1 MTLKFSEKIL
11 KWYKVHGR
19 KDLPWKV
26 NDPYKIWI
34 SEVMLQQTQVSTVIP
49 YYKKFLAKYPTL
61 ESLSKANYDDLML
74 LWSGLG
80 YYRRIKNIF
89 LASKLISEK
98 FHNKFPQNYD
108 DIIALPGIGRTTASA
123 ISTFSG
129 FSNKAILDGNVKRIL
144 RRFFDI
150 SSDVNAANEKKLW
163 IQSESVTPAKKTSE
177 FIQGMMDIGSSI
189 CTRNNPKCNIC
200 PLRELNCLYNPK
212 IKNLPITKNK
222 NINITMYLLIIIN
235 SKNMIY
241 LKKIISG
248 KLWLDLYASP
258 MFGSE
263 KDLNNWKNQNIDKF
277 KSNHNFQI
285 IHKVT
290 NKNIIFKSSVYHL
303 KNDKSVSLSSKNWYN
318 LANINVGI
326 PKFMEKVIGKYRS
339 EYENN
344 HVQETQ

>member
-89 LASKLISEK
+89 LASKIISER
-98 FHNKFPQNYD
+98 FHNQFPKNYD

-129 FSNKAILDGNVKRIL
+129 FSNRAILDGNVKRIL
-144 RRFFDI
+144 RRFFDL
-150 SSDVNAANEKKLW
+150 SSDVNTINEKKLW
-163 IQSESVTPAKKTSE
+163 IK
-177 FIQGMMDIGSSI
+177 
-189 CTRNNPKCNIC
+189 
-200 PLRELNCLYNPK
+200 
-212 IKNLPITKNK
+212 
-222 NINITMYLLIIIN
+222 
-235 SKNMIY
+235 SK
-241 LKKIISG
+241 
-248 KLWLDLYASP
+248 
-258 MFGSE
+258 
-263 KDLNNWKNQNIDKF
+263 
-277 KSNHNFQI
+277 
-285 IHKVT
+285 
-290 NKNIIFKSSVYHL
+290 
-303 KNDKSVSLSSKNWYN
+303 
-318 LANINVGI
+318 
-326 PKFMEKVIGKYRS
+326 R
-339 EYENN
+339 
-344 HVQETQ
+344 

>member
-1 MTLKFSEKIL
+1 MTSKFSENIL
-11 KWYKVHGR
+11 KWYEVHGR

-34 SEVMLQQTQVSTVIP
+34 SEIMLQQTQVSTVIP

-98 FHNKFPQNYD
+98 FHNQFPQNYD

-150 SSDVNAANEKKLW
+150 SSDINAANEKKLW

-258 MFGSE
+258 VFESE
-263 KDLNNWKNQNIDKF
+263 KDLINWKNQNINKF
-277 KSNHNFQI
+277 KPNHNFQI

-318 LANINVGI
+318 LANINVGT

-344 HVQETQ
+344 HV

>member
-1 MTLKFSEKIL
+1 MHNELLNWFYLNKRNL
-11 KWYKVHGR
+11 PWRHGR
-19 KDLPWKV
+19 S
-26 NDPYKIWI
+26 PYRVWV
-34 SEVMLQQTQVSTVIP
+34 SEIMLQQTQVSTVIP
-49 YYKKFLAKYPTL
+49 YYKKFVKKYPSL
-61 ESLSKANYDDLML
+61 DSLSKANYDDLML

-89 LASKLISEK
+89 LTSKIISEK
-98 FHNKFPQNYD
+98 FHNQFPQNYD

-150 SSDVNAANEKKLW
+150 SSNINSINEKKLW
-163 IQSESVTPAKKTSE
+163 KKSELVTPEKKTSE

-200 PLRELNCLYNPK
+200 PVKKLNCLYNPK
-212 IKNLPITKNK
+212 ITNPPNTSNANK
-222 NINITMYLLIIIN
+222 NITMYLVIIIN
-235 SKNMIY
+235 SENMIY

-248 KLWLDLYASP
+248 KLWLDLYAGPVFESKND
-258 MFGSE
+258 MI
-263 KDLNNWKNQNIDKF
+263 NWKNQNINKF
-277 KSNHNFQI
+277 KPNHNFQI

-303 KNDKSVSLSSKNWYN
+303 KNDKSISLSSENWYN

-339 EYENN
+339 EYENSY
-344 HVQETQ
+344 VQETQ

>member
-344 HVQETQ
+344 HV